1 MAFHHKSRLPLFVRF
16 SYCHPNTKPFTALQ
30 HLALQ
35 RQESMDEQ
43 DFSMDHDT
51 CASLLQACANTRTLA
66 EGKQLHAR
74 ILITGMKQTL
84 ILGTKLVNLYAIWGS
99 FREAEIAFQR
109 IPKLNV
115 YACNALIRGYVKHG
129 YCGEALELYDKMQQ
143 EGVAPDNFTFPFVLK
158 ACTELSALQQGI
170 EVHDCIARSG
180 FESNVVVGNGLLDMY
195 GKCGLIGEARQVFE
209 KLPEKDVVSWTA
221 LITGYIQ
228 IGQIDEAW
236 KLFYGMQKEG
246 VEPNSVTVATVI
258 SACAVQGALQH
269 GKEIHGYLLKRGFE
283 CDIFVGSALVD
294 MYAKCGC
301 VNDARDVFDKMPER
315 NVISWNGMIGG
326 YTQNGY
332 ANEAVEI
339 FRQMRLAGIKPNS
352 IAISS
357 VLPSCSRLSSLQK
370 GKEIHDYIAM
380 ACTGMVKK
388 PSISIIKCNFQG

>member
-1 MAFHHKSRLPLFVRF
+1 MAFHHRLPLFVRF

-35 RQESMDEQ
+35 RQESIDEQ

-66 EGKQLHAR
+66 EGKQLHNR

-84 ILGTKLVNLYAIWGS
+84 ILGTKLVNLYARWGS

-129 YCGEALELYDKMQQ
+129 YCGEALELYDQMQQ

-158 ACTELSALQQGI
+158 ACTELSALQRGI

-180 FESNVVVGNGLLDMY
+180 FESNVVVANGLLDMY
-195 GKCGLIGEARQVFE
+195 GKCGLIEDARQVFE
-209 KLPEKDVVSWTA
+209 KMPEKDVVSWTA

-228 IGQIDEAW
+228 SGQIDEAW
-236 KLFYGMQKEG
+236 KLFYGMQKEY

-258 SACAVQGALQH
+258 SACAVQGALQQDAADGH
-269 GKEIHGYLLKRGFE
+269 QTQFN
-283 CDIFVGSALVD
+283 CD
-294 MYAKCGC
+294 
-301 VNDARDVFDKMPER
+301 
-315 NVISWNGMIGG
+315 
-326 YTQNGY
+326 Q
-332 ANEAVEI
+332 
-339 FRQMRLAGIKPNS
+339 
-352 IAISS
+352 
-357 VLPSCSRLSSLQK
+357 
-370 GKEIHDYIAM
+370 
-380 ACTGMVKK
+380 
-388 PSISIIKCNFQG
+388 